1 MAERPLMN
9 DIPEMALI
17 NIEDAFGTRF
27 MRHTNG
33 EADAGQLFASVFQRT
48 LQRSSH

>member
-9 DIPEMALI
+9 DVPEMALR
-17 NIEDAFGTRF
+17 NLEDTFGTCF
-27 MRHTNG
+27 MRHTNV
-33 EADAGQLFASVFQRT
+33 EADAGRLFASVFQRT